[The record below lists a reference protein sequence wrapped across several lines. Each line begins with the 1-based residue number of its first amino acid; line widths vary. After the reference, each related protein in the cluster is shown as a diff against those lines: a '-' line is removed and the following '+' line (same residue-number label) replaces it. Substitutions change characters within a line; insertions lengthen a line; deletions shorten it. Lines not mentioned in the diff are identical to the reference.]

1 MDFVLWAC
9 RAVHLVSVVVWLG
22 GLIFLNA
29 VWKPIVEHQEATA
42 TRLSL
47 ETVMRFQPFVWSSLW
62 PLLVTGLL
70 LMLLSPR
77 FIGFNYVTWWSMLLA
92 IKQVAFLALAF
103 FAWQQTKVIAH
114 LEKTQAENPEEFA
127 GWWLAY
133 SKLIRRSIV
142 TGSIA
147 LLSSAAMMVV

>member
-29 VWKPIVEHQEATA
+29 VWKPVVEHQDAAA
-42 TRLSL
+42 TRLNL

-77 FIGFNYVTWWSMLLA
+77 FIWFDVSTWWARLLA
-92 IKQVAFLALAF
+92 LKQVAFLALAF
-103 FAWQQTKVIAH
+103 FAWQMMKVVAH
-114 LEKTQAENPEEFA
+114 LEKAGENHPEEFA

-133 SKLIRRSIV
+133 AKLVKRSIV
-142 TGSIA
+142 AGSIA
-147 LLSSAAMMVV
+147 LLSGAAMMVV

>member
-9 RAVHLVSVVVWLG
+9 RAVHLISVVVWLG

-29 VWKPIVEHQEATA
+29 VWKPIVEHHDATA
-42 TRLSL
+42 TRLNL
-47 ETVMRFQPFVWSSLW
+47 ETVMRFQPFIWSSLW

-77 FIGFNYVTWWSMLLA
+77 FIWFDYSTWWTRLLA
-92 IKQVAFLALAF
+92 LKQVAFLALAF
-103 FAWQQTKVIAH
+103 FAWQLMKVSAQ
-114 LEKTQAENPEEFA
+114 LEKTREGHSEEFA

-133 SKLIRRSIV
+133 SKLVKRSIV
-142 TGSIA
+142 AGSVA
-147 LLSSAAMMVV
+147 LLSGAAMMVL